1 MKKVILSMMI
11 TVGMLMFTSCNN
23 TNADAATSEKDTVET
38 VSEEAVLEEVVE
50 PCDTT
55 EAVTRGATASEGFGR
70 CSKCACK
77 KFEGRGDVC
86 KNCGH
91 AYKKHY

>member
-11 TVGMLMFTSCNN
+11 AVGMVIFTSCNN
-23 TNADAATSEKDTVET
+23 TKTDANASESDTVET

-70 CSKCACK
+70 CSKCSCK
-77 KFEGRGDVC
+77 AFEGRGDVC

>member
-11 TVGMLMFTSCNN
+11 AVGVLTSSSCNN
-23 TNADAATSEKDTVET
+23 TKGDATTSQNETEET
-38 VSEEAVLEEVVE
+38 VYEEVALEDVIE

-55 EAVTRGATASEGFGR
+55 EAVTRGSASSEGFGR

>member
-1 MKKVILSMMI
+1 MAV
-11 TVGMLMFTSCNN
+11 
-23 TNADAATSEKDTVET
+23 ATSLLFAVSCGNTKASNNCVE
-38 VSEEAVLEEVVE
+38 LEEGGILAEEVAETSLEEIVE
-50 PCDTT
+50 PSDSIN
-55 EAVTRGATASEGFGR
+55 VISRSGSDSEGFGR

>member
-1 MKKVILSMMI
+1 MMFA
-11 TVGMLMFTSCNN
+11 VELLMFTSCNN
-23 TNADAATSEKDTVET
+23 TKADAATSEKEIAET
-38 VSEEAVLEEVVE
+38 VSEEAVFEEVVE
-50 PCDTT
+50 SCDTT